1 MSYNT
6 VIKNKLMDNS
16 LKNKFLVSIII
27 PAYNEEK
34 TISEIIRKVYEV
46 DINKEI
52 IVINDG
58 SVDGTKDILYEI
70 KDRYKL
76 KVINLD
82 RNCGKGF
89 AIRKGIEE
97 SSGEI
102 ILTQDA
108 DLETDP
114 SEYYK
119 LLEPIILG
127 ETKVVFGSRFLGKIN
142 NMNRFNFIGNKFL
155 TFLANIMFGIR
166 ITDEA
171 TAYKVISRDIF
182 ADMKL
187 KSNRFELCPELVA
200 KIAKRK
206 HKIVEVPIT
215 FNGRSRDEG
224 KKVRMVDGFVA
235 VWTLIKYRFIE

>member
-1 MSYNT
+1 VSYNT

-155 TFLANIMFGIR
+155 TFLANIMF
-166 ITDEA
+166 
-171 TAYKVISRDIF
+171 
-182 ADMKL
+182 
-187 KSNRFELCPELVA
+187 
-200 KIAKRK
+200 
-206 HKIVEVPIT
+206 
-215 FNGRSRDEG
+215 
-224 KKVRMVDGFVA
+224 
-235 VWTLIKYRFIE
+235 